1 MVVMIENDDVFID
14 LKQEVSN
21 GSLNHCHKK
30 IKEAAK
36 FGCNKLMLNF
46 KDINDLDNI
55 LLDFIISIKNSMRS
69 INLYNVD
76 MHLLPLFYLIKLD
89 QFVNFYTTE
98 NDALNEYKPIIKRRF
113 EIVPKVSSIF
123 LSIILVSRN
132 ITWYK

>member
-132 ITWYK
+132 IT

>member
-55 LLDFIISIKNSMRS
+55 LLDFIISIKNSISS

-89 QFVNFYTTE
+89 QFVNFYTSE

-132 ITWYK
+132 IT